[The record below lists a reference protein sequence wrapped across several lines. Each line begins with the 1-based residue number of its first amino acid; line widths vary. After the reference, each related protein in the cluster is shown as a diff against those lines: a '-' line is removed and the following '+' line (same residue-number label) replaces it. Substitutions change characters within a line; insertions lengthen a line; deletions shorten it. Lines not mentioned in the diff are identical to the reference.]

1 MMNYH
6 DKMELIECRI
16 KDFAEHV
23 MKHGL
28 ASSRISKE
36 DNDLVDIL
44 YEHIE
49 DSLETFL
56 PEPEYDV

>member
-6 DKMELIECRI
+6 DKMEFIESRI

-28 ASSRISKE
+28 TSNSISKE

-56 PEPEYDV
+56 PELDYDV